1 MKDRAGRVGERT
13 PTVGAR
19 RAVLRARVG
28 VGIVLAF
35 GLVSAPLALDELRS
49 GAAGVTSYGPVT
61 ERFNAQYEALRDSL
75 PARGPIGFVSDAPDD
90 LPYVLAHYNLAPL
103 LVKDWGQE
111 RVVVGHF
118 GSDEAAR
125 RFLQGEGPEGPIPA
139 GATRYAIVVP
149 R

>member
-1 MKDRAGRVGERT
+1 MKDRAGEGK
-13 PTVGAR
+13 PTVGGR
-19 RAVLRARVG
+19 WAVLRARVG
-28 VGIVLAF
+28 VGVVLAF

-49 GAAGVTSYGPVT
+49 GAAGVTSYGAVT
-61 ERFNAQYEALRDSL
+61 ERFNAKYEALRDVL
-75 PARGPIGFVSDAPDD
+75 PERGPIGFVSDAPDY
-90 LPYVLAHYNLAPL
+90 LPYVLAHYNLVPL

-118 GSDEAAR
+118 GTDEAAR
-125 RFLQGEGPEGPIPA
+125 RFLQGEGPGEPIPA